1 MTTAE
6 RYPYMEENA
15 ERIEELCRE
24 GVALCSDASDLLLS
38 CGGIFAY
45 WDVLAE
51 TGGEKRPQQLAVAV
65 ADLLAVQDKVQKA
78 LSKACEAWRLFQE
91 KAECADAT

>member
-6 RYPYMEENA
+6 IYPYMEENA
-15 ERIEELCRE
+15 ERIEELCRD

-38 CGGIFAY
+38 CSGGFAY
-45 WDVLAE
+45 WDTLAE
-51 TGGEKRPQQLAVAV
+51 TGGEKHPEQLAIAI

-78 LSKACEAWRLFQE
+78 LSKAREAWRLVQE
-91 KAECADAT
+91 DEED